1 MSEDIT
7 MRLPSTK
14 KLKKIRAKF
23 GEDDWFFPRI
33 RLGKKPKFEVPV
45 HGGDEDDVETVKRF
59 YCVVLVAKKN
69 FFLSDEDKEKGKEP
83 KEKRALYL
91 LRDTMV
97 MPELYYVSP
106 TGLLNWKK
114 FVKPLVDDDQK
125 YFEVLCEVTAEAVNN
140 SKNGYSWSKPVFTA
154 IRPLTEEELAHV
166 DIMRELVN
174 GRVKDYEEN
183 SELDAAEEKA
193 LAVDKKKPVDPLDD
207 DDDDDD
213 EEDTKKSSKK
223 SKAKDDDDDDEDDGK
238 KSKKSKSKSKAK
250 DEDDDDDDE
259 DTKKS
264 SKKSKKS
271 KDEDDDDDEE
281 DTKKSKAK
289 SKKSKDED
297 DDDDDEDDKKSKAKS
312 KKSKDEDDDDDEED
326 TKKSKAK
333 SKSKKK
339 KSDDDDD
346 DEDDGKKSKGR
357 AGYPDLSED
366 DDDDDL

>member
-223 SKAKDDDDDDEDDGK
+223 SKTKDDDDDDEDDK

-250 DEDDDDDDE
+250 DEDD
-259 DTKKS
+259 
-264 SKKSKKS
+264 
-271 KDEDDDDDEE
+271 DDDDDEE

-326 TKKSKAK
+326 TKKSKSK